1 MNIDE
6 FKKKIDAKET
16 VFVVDFFATWCGP
29 CQMMTPVIEEI
40 EKDFEGKNVEF
51 IKVDIDAAPDISNE
65 YSVMSVPTFLILKDG
80 KVAGQLVGAV
90 PKDALVDKINEALK

>member
-29 CQMMTPVIEEI
+29 CQMMNPIIDEV
-40 EKDFEGKNVEF
+40 EKDFEDKKVEF
-51 IKVDIDAAPDISNE
+51 IKVDIDTAPDIASE
-65 YSVMSVPTFLILKDG
+65 YAVMSVPTFLIIKDG
-80 KVAGQLVGAV
+80 KVAGQFVGAI
-90 PKDALVDKINEALK
+90 PKNTLVDKINEVLT

>member
-1 MNIDE
+1 MTNDE
-6 FKKKIDAKET
+6 FKKKIETKET

-29 CQMMTPVIEEI
+29 CQMMNPIIEEI

-51 IKVDIDAAPDISNE
+51 VKVDIDAAPDISAE
-65 YSVMSVPTFLILKDG
+65 YSVMSVPTFLIMKDG
-80 KVAGQLVGAV
+80 KEVGKFVGAV